1 MCYEHIAS
9 RSENTRTDYLNYR
22 QKKKLGAH
30 SGNQYKRFRVTSQIK
45 RPETR
50 AKNRNDTEGGGEGEK
65 ETLGSLRV
73 TLRENGKRQIQVEN
87 FLE

>member
-1 MCYEHIAS
+1 MCYEHTAS

-30 SGNQYKRFRVTSQIK
+30 SRNQYKRLRVTSQRELRREQKIGMTPK
-45 RPETR
+45 
-50 AKNRNDTEGGGEGEK
+50 GEGEK